1 MYNTHFL
8 LHKIYKSDGFP
19 RIGSSQKKKMSDA
32 TEQSG
37 LERAAEDTHIV
48 QMLKQGINISFSSL

>member
-1 MYNTHFL
+1 
-8 LHKIYKSDGFP
+8 
-19 RIGSSQKKKMSDA
+19 MSDA

-48 QMLKQGINISFSSL
+48 QMLKQGINITVFFRYKHDGKRVTTHDTFHTAQDSN